1 MMNYRELLKV
11 TNKYVT
17 NKNFN
22 SYLKLLYR
30 ENKQSQIK

>member
-1 MMNYRELLKV
+1 MMTYRELLKT

-22 SYLKLLYR
+22 TYLKSFYR